1 MNAYILK
8 IQQDRSIAPSFNSF
22 YEYMRDV
29 YRKEMEE
36 RYIKV
41 AKTDFNVKD
50 NAELFPVVTII
61 IMEAFIN
68 KMRRLKGVR
77 KQLIVEEAWK
87 ALSSANMAD
96 YLRYMYKTV
105 RKYFGE
111 AIVVTQEVDDIIS
124 SPIVKESIIN
134 NVQDGQK
141 ILRRGDC
148 GDAGGGRHH
157 LVAHREGKHH
167 Q

>member
-1 MNAYILK
+1 M
-8 IQQDRSIAPSFNSF
+8 
-22 YEYMRDV
+22 
-29 YRKEMEE
+29 
-36 RYIKV
+36 
-41 AKTDFNVKD
+41 
-50 NAELFPVVTII
+50 VTII

-96 YLRYMYKTV
+96 YLRYMYK
-105 RKYFGE
+105 RSE
-111 AIVVTQEVDDIIS
+111 
-124 SPIVKESIIN
+124 
-134 NVQDGQK
+134 

-167 Q
+167 QQLGLQDTARPKKIMNRFDQIQGLLGADGKGEVTDTLHQPVQ